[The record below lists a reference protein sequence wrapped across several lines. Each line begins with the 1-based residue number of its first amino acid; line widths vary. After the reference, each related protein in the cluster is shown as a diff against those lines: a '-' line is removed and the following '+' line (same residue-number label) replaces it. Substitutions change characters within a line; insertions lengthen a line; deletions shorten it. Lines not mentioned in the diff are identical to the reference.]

1 MGKSCMPKHSVLVCV
16 TNKRTL
22 YFYALRTLRL
32 SGFGSPEK
40 EACRGTMP
48 RICTC
53 RDVMTPS
60 VNVEG
65 DTAEVR
71 RSLGTPARPVTG

>member
-16 TNKRTL
+16 TNKTNAV
-22 YFYALRTLRL
+22 FFALRTPRL

-48 RICTC
+48 RTCTC
-53 RDVMTPS
+53 RDVMTTS
-60 VNVEG
+60 VNVEV